1 MERRINVDDKLPE
14 LQGKGRGG
22 GGGGVELVHPEFSL
36 FCKEEVKFTI
46 QSNVEVCFVEKS

>member
-1 MERRINVDDKLPE
+1 MINYQNYKA
-14 LQGKGRGG
+14 RGG
-22 GGGGVELVHPEFSL
+22 GAGEGVELVHPEFSL